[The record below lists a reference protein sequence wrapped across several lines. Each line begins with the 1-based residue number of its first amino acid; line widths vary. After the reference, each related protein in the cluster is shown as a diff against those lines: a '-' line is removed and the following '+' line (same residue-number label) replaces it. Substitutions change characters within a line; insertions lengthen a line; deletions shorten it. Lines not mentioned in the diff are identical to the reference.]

1 MQTSLKIIHHNNN
14 NKDLLDEI
22 SLSYEERFI
31 RRKKL
36 IANNGTEF
44 LVNLEETVS
53 FDENFFFE
61 LDNGDL
67 IKVISK
73 EENLIEIKGDNLKQI
88 IWHIGNRHLPCQ
100 IEENRILIQDDAVIL
115 DMVLK
120 LHGNVKKVF
129 EKFKPEGGAYGMG
142 RTHSHK
148 H

>member
-1 MQTSLKIIHHNNN
+1 MNTSFKIIHHNNN
-14 NKDLLDEI
+14 KEVFDEI

-53 FDENFFFE
+53 VDENFFFE

-73 EENLIEIKGDNLKQI
+73 EENLIEITGDNLKQI

-100 IEENRILIQDDAVIL
+100 IEKNRILIQDDAVIL

-120 LHGNVKKVF
+120 LHGNVKKVI
-129 EKFKPEGGAYGMG
+129 EKFNPEGGAYGLG

>member
-1 MQTSLKIIHHNNN
+1 METSFKIINQNQ
-14 NKDLLDEI
+14 NKKILDEI
-22 SLSYEERFI
+22 TLSYEERFI

-44 LVNLEETVS
+44 IVNLKETVS
-53 FDENFFFE
+53 VDENHFFE
-61 LDNGDL
+61 LENGNL
-67 IKVISK
+67 IKVLSK

-100 IEENRILIQDDAVIL
+100 IEDNRILIQDDSIII
-115 DMVLK
+115 DMILK
-120 LHGNVKKVF
+120 LHGKVKKVF

>member
-1 MQTSLKIIHHNNN
+1 METAFKITHHNDT
-14 NKDLLDEI
+14 NKEFLDEI

-36 IANNGTEF
+36 ITNNGTEF
-44 LVNLEETVS
+44 LVNLKETVS
-53 FDENFFFE
+53 VEENHFFE
-61 LDNGDL
+61 LENGKL

-73 EENLIEIKGDNLKQI
+73 EENLIEVTGDNLKQI

-100 IEENRILIQDDAVIL
+100 IEENRILIQDDSVIL
-115 DMVLK
+115 NMILK
-120 LHGNVKKVF
+120 LQGNVKKVF

>member
-1 MQTSLKIIHHNNN
+1 METAFKITHHNDT
-14 NKDLLDEI
+14 NKEFLDEI

-36 IANNGTEF
+36 ITNNGTEF
-44 LVNLEETVS
+44 LVNLKETVS
-53 FDENFFFE
+53 VDENHFFE
-61 LDNGDL
+61 LENGKL

-73 EENLIEIKGDNLKQI
+73 EENLIEVTGDNLKQI

-100 IEENRILIQDDAVIL
+100 IEENRILIQDDSVIL
-115 DMVLK
+115 DMILK
-120 LHGNVKKVF
+120 LQGNVKKVF
-129 EKFKPEGGAYGMG
+129 EKFKPEGGAYGIG

>member
-1 MQTSLKIIHHNNN
+1 MQTSFKIIYHNQN
-14 NKDLLDEI
+14 NKEFLDEI
-22 SLSYEERFI
+22 TLSYEDRFI

-36 IANNGTEF
+36 ITNNGTEF

-53 FDENFFFE
+53 LNENNFFE
-61 LDNGDL
+61 LENGNL
-67 IKVISK
+67 IKVLSK
-73 EENLIEIKGDNLKQI
+73 EENLIEITGDNLKQI

-115 DMVLK
+115 DMVLN

-129 EKFKPEGGAYGMG
+129 EKFKPEGGAYGIG

>member
-1 MQTSLKIIHHNNN
+1 MNTSFKIIHDNHNN
-14 NKDLLDEI
+14 KKLLDEI

-36 IANNGTEF
+36 TANNGTEF

-53 FDENFFFE
+53 VDEHHFFE
-61 LDNGDL
+61 LENGHL
-67 IKVISK
+67 IKILSK
-73 EENLIEIKGDNLKQI
+73 EENLIQITGDNIKQI

-100 IEENRILIQDDAVIL
+100 IEESRILIQEDSVIKE
-115 DMVLK
+115 MIIK
-120 LHGNVKKVF
+120 LGGNVANVV

-142 RTHSHK
+142 RTHSHQ

>member
-1 MQTSLKIIHHNNN
+1 MNTSFKIIHDNQN
-14 NKDLLDEI
+14 NKKLLDEI

-53 FDENFFFE
+53 VDENEFFE
-61 LDNGDL
+61 LENGNL
-67 IKVISK
+67 IRVISK
-73 EENLIEIKGDNLKQI
+73 EENLIEIKGENLKQI

-120 LHGNVKKVF
+120 LNANIKKVT

>member
-1 MQTSLKIIHHNNN
+1 METAFKITHHNDT
-14 NKDLLDEI
+14 NKEFFDEI

-36 IANNGTEF
+36 IANKGTEF

-53 FDENFFFE
+53 IDENHFFE
-61 LDNGDL
+61 LENGKL

-73 EENLIEIKGDNLKQI
+73 EENLIEVSGNNLKQI

-115 DMVLK
+115 DMILK
-120 LHGNVKKVF
+120 LNGIVKKVY

>member
-1 MQTSLKIIHHNNN
+1 MDTSFKITHHNNN
-14 NKDLLDEI
+14 KEVFDEI

-53 FDENFFFE
+53 VDENHFFE
-61 LDNGDL
+61 LDNGNL
-67 IKVISK
+67 IKVLSK
-73 EENLIEIKGDNLKQI
+73 EENLIEITGDNLKQI

-100 IEENRILIQDDAVIL
+100 IEENRILIQNDAVIL

-120 LHGNVKKVF
+120 LHGNVKKVI
-129 EKFKPEGGAYGMG
+129 EKFNPEGGAYGLG

>member
-1 MQTSLKIIHHNNN
+1 MQTAFKITDH
-14 NKDLLDEI
+14 KDASKNIQDEI
-22 SLSYEERFI
+22 TLSYEERFI

-36 IANNGTEF
+36 RTDNGIEF

-53 FDENFFFE
+53 MDEDHYFE
-61 LDNGDL
+61 LENGNL
-67 IKVISK
+67 IQVVSK
-73 EENLIEIKGDNLKQI
+73 EENLIEITGNNLKHI

-100 IEENRILIQDDAVIL
+100 IEEKRILIQDDAVIL
-115 DMVLK
+115 DMILK

>member
-1 MQTSLKIIHHNNN
+1 METVFKIKHHNDT
-14 NKDLLDEI
+14 NKEFLDEI

-36 IANNGTEF
+36 ITNNGTEF
-44 LVNLEETVS
+44 SVNLKETVS
-53 FDENFFFE
+53 VEENHFFE
-61 LDNGDL
+61 LENGKL

-73 EENLIEIKGDNLKQI
+73 EENLIEVTGDNLKQI

-115 DMVLK
+115 NMILK
-120 LHGNVKKVF
+120 LQGNVKKVF

>member
-1 MQTSLKIIHHNNN
+1 METAFKITHHNDT
-14 NKDLLDEI
+14 NKEFLDEI

-36 IANNGTEF
+36 ITNNGTEF
-44 LVNLEETVS
+44 LVNLKETVS
-53 FDENFFFE
+53 VEENHFFE
-61 LDNGDL
+61 LENGKL

-73 EENLIEIKGDNLKQI
+73 EENLIEVTGDNLKQI

-100 IEENRILIQDDAVIL
+100 IEENRILIQDDSVIL
-115 DMVLK
+115 DMILK
-120 LHGNVKKVF
+120 LQGNVKKVF

>member
-1 MQTSLKIIHHNNN
+1 MDTSFKIIHNNDTN
-14 NKDLLDEI
+14 EEFLDEI

-53 FDENFFFE
+53 VDENHYFE
-61 LDNGDL
+61 LENGNL

-73 EENLIEIKGDNLKQI
+73 EENLIEVTGDNLKQI

-100 IEENRILIQDDAVIL
+100 IEENRILIQDDSVIL
-115 DMVLK
+115 DMILK
-120 LHGNVKKVF
+120 LQGNVKKVF

>member
-1 MQTSLKIIHHNNN
+1 MDTSFKIIHHNND
-14 NKDLLDEI
+14 KEAFDEI

-53 FDENFFFE
+53 VDENHYFE
-61 LDNGDL
+61 LDNGKL

-115 DMVLK
+115 DMVIK

-129 EKFKPEGGAYGMG
+129 EKFNPEGGAYGMG

>member
-1 MQTSLKIIHHNNN
+1 MDTSFKITHHNND
-14 NKDLLDEI
+14 KEVFDEI

-53 FDENFFFE
+53 VDEHHFFE
-61 LDNGDL
+61 LENGNL
-67 IKVISK
+67 IKILSK
-73 EENLIEIKGDNLKQI
+73 EENLIEITGDKLKQI

-115 DMVLK
+115 EMVLK
-120 LHGNVKKVF
+120 LQGNVKKVF

>member
-1 MQTSLKIIHHNNN
+1 MDTSFKIIHHNNN
-14 NKDLLDEI
+14 KEVFDEI

-53 FDENFFFE
+53 VDENHYFE
-61 LDNGDL
+61 LDNGKL

-73 EENLIEIKGDNLKQI
+73 EENLIEITGDNLKQI

-100 IEENRILIQDDAVIL
+100 IEENRILIQDDNVIL

-120 LHGNVKKVF
+120 LHGNVKKVI
-129 EKFKPEGGAYGMG
+129 EKFNPEGGAYGLG

>member
-1 MQTSLKIIHHNNN
+1 MQTAFKITDH
-14 NKDLLDEI
+14 KDASKNIQDEI
-22 SLSYEERFI
+22 TLSYEERFI

-36 IANNGTEF
+36 TTDNGTEF

-53 FDENFFFE
+53 MDEDHYFE
-61 LDNGDL
+61 LENGNL
-67 IKVISK
+67 IQVVSK
-73 EENLIEIKGDNLKQI
+73 EENLIEITGNNLKHI

-100 IEENRILIQDDAVIL
+100 IEEKRILIQDDDVIL
-115 DMVLK
+115 DMILK

>member
-1 MQTSLKIIHHNNN
+1 METAFKIISHNDTNEEF
-14 NKDLLDEI
+14 LDEI

-36 IANNGTEF
+36 IANKGTEF

-53 FDENFFFE
+53 IDENHFFE
-61 LDNGDL
+61 LENGKL

-73 EENLIEIKGDNLKQI
+73 EENLIEVSGNNLKQI

-115 DMVLK
+115 DMILK
-120 LHGNVKKVF
+120 LNGIVKKVY

>member
-1 MQTSLKIIHHNNN
+1 METAFKITQHNDT
-14 NKDLLDEI
+14 NKELLDEI

-36 IANNGTEF
+36 ITNNGTEF

-53 FDENFFFE
+53 VDENYYFE
-61 LDNGDL
+61 LENGNL
-67 IKVISK
+67 IRIISK
-73 EENLIEIKGDNLKQI
+73 EENLIEISGNNLKQI

-100 IEENRILIQDDAVIL
+100 IEDTRILIQDDAVIL
-115 DMVLK
+115 NMILK
-120 LHGNVKKVF
+120 LHGTVKKVF

>member
-1 MQTSLKIIHHNNN
+1 MDTSFKIIHHNNKN
-14 NKDLLDEI
+14 EEFLDEI

-53 FDENFFFE
+53 VDENHYFE
-61 LDNGDL
+61 LENGNL

-73 EENLIEIKGDNLKQI
+73 EENLIEVTGNNLKQI

-100 IEENRILIQDDAVIL
+100 IEENRILIQDDSVIL
-115 DMVLK
+115 NMILK
-120 LHGNVKKVF
+120 LQGNVKKVF

>member
-1 MQTSLKIIHHNNN
+1 MDTSFKIIHNNDTN
-14 NKDLLDEI
+14 EEFLDEI

-36 IANNGTEF
+36 ITNNGTEF
-44 LVNLEETVS
+44 LVNLKETVS
-53 FDENFFFE
+53 VEENHFFE
-61 LDNGDL
+61 LENGKL

-73 EENLIEIKGDNLKQI
+73 EENLIEVTGDNLKQI

-100 IEENRILIQDDAVIL
+100 IEENRILIQDDSVIL
-115 DMVLK
+115 DMILK
-120 LHGNVKKVF
+120 FQGNVKKVF

>member
-1 MQTSLKIIHHNNN
+1 MNTSFKIIHDNHNN
-14 NKDLLDEI
+14 KKLLDEI

-36 IANNGTEF
+36 KANNGTEF

-53 FDENFFFE
+53 VDEHHFFE
-61 LDNGDL
+61 LENGNL
-67 IKVISK
+67 IKILSK
-73 EENLIEIKGDNLKQI
+73 EENLIEITGDNLKQI

-100 IEENRILIQDDAVIL
+100 IEENRILIQDDSVIL
-115 DMVLK
+115 EMVLK
-120 LHGNVKKVF
+120 LQGNVKKVF

>member
-1 MQTSLKIIHHNNN
+1 MDTSFKIIHNNDN
-14 NKDLLDEI
+14 NEEFLDEI

-53 FDENFFFE
+53 VDENHYFE
-61 LDNGDL
+61 LENGNL

-73 EENLIEIKGDNLKQI
+73 EENLIEVTGNNLKQI

-115 DMVLK
+115 DMILK

-129 EKFKPEGGAYGMG
+129 EKFDPEGGAYGMG

>member
-1 MQTSLKIIHHNNN
+1 MNTSFKIIHDNHNN
-14 NKDLLDEI
+14 KKLLDEI

-36 IANNGTEF
+36 TANNGTEF

-53 FDENFFFE
+53 VDEHHFFE
-61 LDNGDL
+61 LENGHL
-67 IKVISK
+67 IKILSK
-73 EENLIEIKGDNLKQI
+73 EENLIEITGDNLKQI

-115 DMVLK
+115 EMVLK
-120 LHGNVKKVF
+120 LQGNVKKVF

>member
-1 MQTSLKIIHHNNN
+1 MDTSFKITHLNND
-14 NKDLLDEI
+14 KEVFDEI

-44 LVNLEETVS
+44 LVNLEETISVN
-53 FDENFFFE
+53 ENHYFE
-61 LDNGDL
+61 LDNGKL

-73 EENLIEIKGDNLKQI
+73 EENLIEITGHNLKQI

-100 IEENRILIQDDAVIL
+100 IEENRILIQDDTVIL

-120 LHGNVKKVF
+120 LHGNVKKVM
-129 EKFKPEGGAYGMG
+129 EKFNPEGGAYGLG

>member
-1 MQTSLKIIHHNNN
+1 MKTSFKIIHRNQN
-14 NKDLLDEI
+14 NKELLDEI
-22 SLSYEERFI
+22 YLTYEERFI
-31 RRKKL
+31 RRKKM

-53 FDENFFFE
+53 VDENDFFE
-61 LDNGDL
+61 LENGNL
-67 IKVISK
+67 IKVIFK

-120 LHGNVKKVF
+120 LNGNVKKVN